1 MVATDQPD
9 MMSAGIKVAVS
20 SRTDGTMLD
29 RERSDRHDATIV
41 ANRVAF
47 CQKVGIDYAS
57 VAYQIIRYGASES
70 YTHLV
75 EVDRPCSDG
84 VYADILYTETPGVA
98 LFLPVADCAAT
109 VIYDAKARRLA
120 IAHLGRH
127 STMANAMTTALDYF
141 ICKGSS
147 AADIQI
153 WMAPSVK
160 QASYRMEYFSPT
172 NLPAWR
178 GFYEHRDDGYY
189 LDLQGYSA
197 ALAVKAGVLPQNI
210 HVSPVN
216 TAIDPEYFSHSQG
229 DSSGRFAVVVMLTS
243 H

>member
-1 MVATDQPD
+1 MLSTD
-9 MMSAGIKVAVS
+9 IKVAVS

-29 RERSDRHDATIV
+29 HERSDRHDVTVV

-57 VAYQIIRYGASES
+57 AAYQIIRYGASES

-75 EVDRPCSDG
+75 EVNQPCNDG

-98 LFLPVADCAAT
+98 LFLPVADCVAT

-141 ICKGSS
+141 ASKGSS
-147 AADIQI
+147 VADIQI

-172 NLPAWR
+172 DPPAWR
-178 GFYEHRDDGYY
+178 GFYEYRDDGYY

-197 ALAVKAGVLPQNI
+197 ALAVKAGVLQHNI
-210 HVSPVN
+210 HLSPVD
-216 TAIDPEYFSHSQG
+216 TAVNPAYFSHSQG
-229 DSSGRFAVVVMLTS
+229 DRSGRFAVVAMII
-243 H
+243 